1 MVCSKKVFNTKLIY
15 FVIGKTVE
23 NVFKYRDIKVCFT
36 GTQYQ
41 QLRKKP
47 NYKTADI
54 LGENLALVE
63 MARRKVTYNK
73 PRYVGITVLNLA
85 KVSTSTLSTSTIH
98 DHIV

>member
-1 MVCSKKVFNTKLIY
+1 MVCSKKSIDTHTHTIIC
-15 FVIGKTVE
+15 FVVGKTVE

-36 GTQYQ
+36 GAQYQ
-41 QLRKKP
+41 KLRKKP

-85 KVSTSTLSTSTIH
+85 KVSTSTLSTLYYS
-98 DHIV
+98 